1 VRARHAAAAGL
12 AALAWAGCASVPRP
26 ELRWPGS
33 PKESELVVVEGSA
46 VDLPVPRDPRA
57 SSGELRRVPLRWDPV
72 LTGDVAGY
80 RVERAEGD
88 TGVWAPVATVR
99 GRFGTAWVDGGDPL
113 EGGDG
118 RLGDGARY
126 VYRVRP
132 FDSSGSLARLASKE
146 VAVTTAPLPKAPPG
160 LRVYSHLPREV
171 AITWHPVSD
180 PSVAGYV
187 VLRSPSAAGPFEPI
201 VRLDGRFATRHL
213 DRGLGDLRVFY
224 YRVAAYNTVGA
235 VGEAT
240 PPMVAVTKAEPL
252 PPIGLRLVEQRLGEN
267 HLAWEPNVETD
278 VTGYRLL
285 RYRAGRRGAEA
296 VATLPGDATSAL
308 DAELAADEGVAYAL
322 EAFDADG
329 LGSDATDRL
338 RVVSE
343 GYRLGAQVRD
353 GTVHLRWE
361 PVADAGFTSARV
373 FREGWLRW
381 SEIGHT
387 SGDEF
392 VDADVEPGETYRY
405 VVVLE
410 SSDGRRAPPS
420 TPLEVRFEPAEA
432 R

>member
-1 VRARHAAAAGL
+1 MRAHHAVAALL
-12 AALAWAGCASVPRP
+12 AALACAGCASTPLPDLHWP
-26 ELRWPGS
+26 ERATQ
-33 PKESELVVVEGSA
+33 SELVVVEGSA

-57 SSGELRRVPLRWDPV
+57 TSGELRRVPLRWDPV

-88 TGVWAPVATVR
+88 TEAWAPVATVP
-99 GRFGTAWVDGGDPL
+99 GRFGTIWVDGGDPR

-126 VYRVRP
+126 AYRVRP
-132 FDSSGSLARLASKE
+132 FDSSGSLARLASE
-146 VAVTTAPLPKAPPG
+146 AVAVTTAPLPKAPPG
-160 LRVYSHLPREV
+160 LRVYNHLPREV
-171 AITWHPVSD
+171 AITWHPVSH

-213 DRGLGDLRVFY
+213 DRRLGDLRVFY

-240 PPMVAVTKAEPL
+240 PPVVAVTKAEPL

-267 HLAWEPNVETD
+267 RLAWEPNVEDD

-296 VATLPGDATSAL
+296 VATLPPDATSAL
-308 DAELAADEGVAYAL
+308 DAELAADEAVAYAL

-329 LGSDATDRL
+329 LESDPTDRL

-343 GYRLGAQVRD
+343 GYRLAAEVRD
-353 GTVHLRWE
+353 GVVHLRWD

-373 FREGWLRW
+373 FREGWLRLR
-381 SEIGHT
+381 EIGRA
-387 SGDEF
+387 SGGEF
-392 VDADVEPGETYRY
+392 EDADVEPGGTYRY

-410 SSDGRRAPPS
+410 RSDGRRAPPS
-420 TPLEVRFEPAEA
+420 TLVEVRVAKTEA